1 MSVLQSK
8 RTTSRTEY
16 INTAKDIYIE
26 TLTFLT
32 KLSAK
37 YSRLIA
43 HRIADLAGD
52 VLDIC
57 EKANHIYPSGEDN
70 KRIRKEMLLN
80 ARASL
85 MALDVR
91 LTTCYELM
99 NRNPQGCFEKE
110 ISASTAKEKISKMA
124 DKLGVLIDKE
134 KNLITAVM
142 ESDRKRK

>member
-16 INTAKDIYIE
+16 INTAKDIYVE

-43 HRIADLAGD
+43 NRIADLAGE
-52 VLDIC
+52 VLDLC

-99 NRNPQGCFEKE
+99 NRNPQGYFEKK

-124 DKLGVLIDKE
+124 EKLGVLIDKE

>member
-16 INTAKDIYIE
+16 INTAKDIYVE

-43 HRIADLAGD
+43 NRIADLAGE
-52 VLDIC
+52 VLDLC

-99 NRNPQGCFEKE
+99 NRNPQGCFEKK
-110 ISASTAKEKISKMA
+110 SP
-124 DKLGVLIDKE
+124 LRQL
-134 KNLITAVM
+134 
-142 ESDRKRK
+142 KRKSRKWLTN

>member
-43 HRIADLAGD
+43 NRIADLAGE
-52 VLDIC
+52 VLDLC

-85 MALDVR
+85 MALD
-91 LTTCYELM
+91 
-99 NRNPQGCFEKE
+99 G
-110 ISASTAKEKISKMA
+110 A
-124 DKLGVLIDKE
+124 
-134 KNLITAVM
+134 
-142 ESDRKRK
+142 

>member
-8 RTTSRTEY
+8 RTTSRTEF

-32 KLSAK
+32 KLSTK

-43 HRIADLAGD
+43 GRIADLAGEA
-52 VLDIC
+52 LDLC
-57 EKANHIYPSGEDN
+57 EKANQIYPSGEDN
-70 KRIRKEMLLN
+70 KRIRKEMLVT
-80 ARASL
+80 ARATL

-91 LTTCYELM
+91 LTLCYELM

-124 DKLGVLIDKE
+124 DKLGTLIDKE
-134 KNLITAVM
+134 KNLITAVI

>member
-43 HRIADLAGD
+43 NRIADLAGE
-52 VLDIC
+52 VLDLC
-57 EKANHIYPSGEDN
+57 EKANQIYPSGEDN

-91 LTTCYELM
+91 LTLCYEFM

-124 DKLGVLIDKE
+124 DKLGELLNKE
-134 KNLITAVM
+134 KNLINAVI

>member
-43 HRIADLAGD
+43 NRIADLAGE
-52 VLDIC
+52 VLDMC
-57 EKANHIYPSGEDN
+57 EKA
-70 KRIRKEMLLN
+70 K
-80 ARASL
+80 
-85 MALDVR
+85 
-91 LTTCYELM
+91 
-99 NRNPQGCFEKE
+99 
-110 ISASTAKEKISKMA
+110 
-124 DKLGVLIDKE
+124 
-134 KNLITAVM
+134 
-142 ESDRKRK
+142 

>member
-1 MSVLQSK
+1 M
-8 RTTSRTEY
+8 
-16 INTAKDIYIE
+16 
-26 TLTFLT
+26 TFLT

-43 HRIADLAGD
+43 NRIADLAGE
-52 VLDIC
+52 VLDLC

>member
-43 HRIADLAGD
+43 NRIADLAGE
-52 VLDIC
+52 VLDLC

-70 KRIRKEMLLN
+70 KCIRKEMLLN
-80 ARASL
+80 ARAL